1 MSGDM
6 RGDMSQAM
14 TQDMGGGARMRE
26 IAALRLAALRAMR
39 LLASEEP
46 RVLAAVD
53 SAQRGEIGQ
62 GEADQLVVSHLSA
75 RDACI
80 AAMRAHDEEW
90 RALAQGASAW
100 SADDAEAITGLS
112 RESLALL
119 AEIDASDAR
128 FAVELTARRSG
139 AASELARADHAR
151 AAQRAYGTGGS
162 SNAPRFT
169 DRRG

>member
-1 MSGDM
+1 
-6 RGDMSQAM
+6 M
-14 TQDMGGGARMRE
+14 TGGQPGGARMRE
-26 IAALRLAALRAMR
+26 IAAQRLAALRAMR
-39 LLASEEP
+39 TLSAEEP

-53 SAQRGEIGQ
+53 AAARGEIGQ
-62 GEADQLVVSHLSA
+62 GAADELVASHLSA

-90 RALAQGASAW
+90 RTLAQGAPGW

-128 FAVELTARRSG
+128 FAAELVARRSS
-139 AASELARADHAR
+139 ASSELARADSAR
-151 AAQRAYGTGGS
+151 AAQRAYGAGGS
-162 SNAPRFT
+162 PNAPRFT